1 MSTMMDTFEGRL
13 STLESTMNVVVQE
26 LKKISLKLD
35 DQNLV
40 NGTYQSGLDHIINN
54 SQPPPS

>member
-1 MSTMMDTFEGRL
+1 MSTRMDTFEGRL

-40 NGTYQSGLDHIINN
+40 NGTYRSGLDHITNN
-54 SQPPPS
+54 SLPPPS